1 METLTIKIDTQSDKG
16 KQLIGLINDMAKEGS
31 VKIKKNENHKEI
43 KTALKEMKAG
53 KLKPINDLFK

>member
-16 KQLIGLINDMAKEGS
+16 KQLIGLINDMSKEGS
-31 VKIKKNENHKEI
+31 VKIKKNENHQEI

>member
-31 VKIKKNENHKEI
+31 VKIKKNENHQEI
-43 KTALKEMKAG
+43 KTTLKEMKAG